1 MLAAVLKESEGATIP
16 PHSMAMGV
24 PAKVRRQITAEE
36 AERFRLN
43 ARHYVEAGQIYRG
56 EKSE

>member
-1 MLAAVLKESEGATIP
+1 VVAAAALVPEGAVIP

-24 PAKVRRQITAEE
+24 PAKVRRQITEEE

-43 ARHYVEAGQIYRG
+43 AQHYVEAGQIYRG
-56 EKSE
+56 EQSK

>member
-1 MLAAVLKESEGATIP
+1 
-16 PHSMAMGV
+16 MAMGV
-24 PAKVRRQITAEE
+24 PAKVRRQITEEE

-56 EKSE
+56 EQSK